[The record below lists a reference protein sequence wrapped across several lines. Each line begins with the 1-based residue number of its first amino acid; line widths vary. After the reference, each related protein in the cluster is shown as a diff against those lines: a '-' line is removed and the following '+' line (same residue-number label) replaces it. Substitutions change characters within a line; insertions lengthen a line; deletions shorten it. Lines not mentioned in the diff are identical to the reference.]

1 MADVESLELQIKGNA
16 SGATRSIN
24 TLIKTLEKLERATAG
39 GCGLAAVSKE
49 MEKLQNLSLGM
60 AGASKEMQNV
70 ALGLSNVAK
79 ELRSFGTVTKEMSS
93 VASSLQNVTNKMRNL
108 KSVNAGLP
116 SSNAAAAL
124 SFGKFATKLTATWL
138 GMKKI
143 GSAIGSWINESNEYV
158 ENLNLFTVSMG
169 QYAKEAMTYAE
180 NVSEVMGIDTSEW
193 IRNQGV
199 FMTLGTGF
207 GIAGDRAKVMS
218 QQLTQLGYDLSSFY
232 NISVEEAMQKLKSG
246 FSGELEPLRN
256 LGYDL
261 SQAKLEAVA
270 LSLGIDKAVSS
281 MTQAEKAELRY
292 YAVMTQVTQVQGDMA
307 NTLKAP
313 ANQLRILKAQLDM
326 AARSLGNIF
335 IPILNDVLPY
345 FIALAKVVRLVA
357 DAIAGLVGYEFTEIG
372 DSDLGN
378 LGGSAE
384 DAAGSIDDAVDS
396 AKKLRKTLLG
406 IDELNVMSDP
416 TGGSGSGD
424 VVGGGGFD
432 FELPEYDFL
441 KNAANERVNEIV
453 NKMKEWLGITGDIDT
468 WAELFKTR
476 LGRILVLVGAIAGA
490 FLAWKLTKTFLDG
503 ITTLNKLLASPSHS
517 IAIGAILTITGFTIA
532 ADGLAD
538 GFTNGLDGFNFAEII
553 GGGLLGA
560 GGAALLGTKLAA
572 WITTAFSGSG
582 VANALTTAA
591 INLFGTTSGPITA
604 GAVASAGGVLAA
616 AVSGIILGIPAFILG
631 IKDAF
636 TNGIDLLSGLL
647 IPAGA
652 TAASAGI
659 GAIIGMLGGPI
670 GAGIGALIGL
680 AVGLVTD
687 GIILVTQKGGEIV
700 KWFEGVKSK
709 FDGWA
714 GNLRSKIANFFNGAV
729 NLVKNFSPQVALVIE
744 VLRDKVLYVFDN
756 IKLKIDWFLT
766 KCRGVVDILHKLFTG
781 DFAGAWQAM
790 KDLALENI
798 KALANKA
805 VLYINRIISG
815 VESMV
820 NFVIRGV
827 NNLIRGLNKIS
838 FKVPDWVPN
847 IGGKDLGFNIK
858 TISEVTL
865 GRVPSYAQG
874 GFPGEGQMFVAREAG
889 PEMVGT
895 IGNRTAVANNDQIV
909 ESVSRGVY
917 QAVVSAMSQSGG
929 DQVVE
934 AKVNDKVLF
943 EVIVGRN
950 RQEMMR
956 TGYSPLLGGV

>member
-16 SGATRSIN
+16 SGAARSIN
-24 TLIKTLEKLERATAG
+24 TLIKTLEKLENATKG
-39 GCGLAAVSKE
+39 GCGLSAVSKE
-49 MEKLQNLSLGM
+49 MENLQ
-60 AGASKEMQNV
+60 K
-70 ALGLSNVAK
+70 
-79 ELRSFGTVTKEMSS
+79 
-93 VASSLQNVTNKMRNL
+93 L
-108 KSVNAGLP
+108 KSANSGLV
-116 SSNAAAAL
+116 SSNTAAAL
-124 SFGKFATKLTATWL
+124 SFGKFATTLTATWL
-138 GMKKI
+138 GMKKLGNTI
-143 GSAIGSWINESNEYV
+143 ASWIKESNEYD
-158 ENLNLFTVSMG
+158 ENMNLFTVSMG
-169 QYAKEAMTYAE
+169 EYAKEAMVYAE
-180 NVSEVMGIDTSEW
+180 KVSDVMGIDTSEW

-199 FMTLGTGF
+199 FMTLGKGF
-207 GIAGDRAKVMS
+207 GVAGDRAKVMS

-232 NISVEEAMQKLKSG
+232 NISVEEAMSKVKSG

-261 SQAKLEAVA
+261 SQAKLQAVA

-292 YAVMTQVTQVQGDMA
+292 YAIMEQVKWVQGDMA
-307 NTLKAP
+307 RTLKEP

-357 DAIAGLVGYEFTEIG
+357 DAIAGLVGYEFSEIG

-384 DAAGSIDDAVDS
+384 DAAGSIDGAVDS

-424 VVGGGGFD
+424 VGGGGFD
-432 FELPEYDFL
+432 FKLPEYDFL

-476 LGRILVLVGAIAGA
+476 LGRILILVGTIGGA
-490 FLAWKLTKTFLDG
+490 FLLWKLTKTFLDG
-503 ITTLNKLLASPSHS
+503 IATLQKLLASPSYS
-517 IAIGAILTITGFTIA
+517 IAIGAILTITGYTIA
-532 ADGLAD
+532 FDGLAEA
-538 GFTNGLDGFNFAEII
+538 FTNGLNGFNFAEII

-582 VANALTTAA
+582 VANALTAAA

-604 GAVASAGGVLAA
+604 GAVAAAGGVLLA
-616 AVSGIILGIPAFILG
+616 AVSGIILGIPTYIVG
-631 IKDAF
+631 IKDAI
-636 TNGIDLLSGLL
+636 TNGIDWLSGIL
-647 IPAGA
+647 IPAGS
-652 TAASAGI
+652 TAAIAGI
-659 GAIIGMLGGPI
+659 GAIIGALGGPI

-700 KWFEGVKSK
+700 QWFEGVKSK

-766 KCRGVVDILHKLFTG
+766 KCRGVVDILHKLFNG

-805 VLYINRIISG
+805 VLYINRIISS

-874 GFPGEGQMFVAREAG
+874 GFPGAGLFVANESG
-889 PEMVGT
+889 PELVGT
-895 IGNRTAVANNDQIV
+895 IGNRTAVVNNDQIV

-929 DQVVE
+929 GQVVE